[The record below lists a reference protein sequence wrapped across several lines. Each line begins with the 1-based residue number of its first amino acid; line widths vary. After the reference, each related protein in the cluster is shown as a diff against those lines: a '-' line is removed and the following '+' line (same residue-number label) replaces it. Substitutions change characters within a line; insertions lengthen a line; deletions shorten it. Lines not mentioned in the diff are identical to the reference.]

1 MLKNELEK
9 ILSASDLTAEEMGSA
24 LEKIASGNVPPVQIG
39 AFLAALRA
47 KGESESELAGA
58 ARMLRRKCRFIDH
71 GAREVIDTC
80 GTGGDRRNGRSTFN
94 ISTTCAFVAAGAGVG
109 VAKHG
114 NRSVSSKC
122 GSADVL
128 AELGYNLDA
137 PPDAVEDSIMDNGI
151 GFLFA
156 AKLHPVMGTVAVYRR
171 ELGIRTIFNLLG
183 PLINPANA
191 GAQLL
196 GVYDA
201 KLTELFARVLRD
213 LKVRRAF
220 VVHGHDG
227 MDEITICAPSRIS
240 ELKNGEIHTYDLH
253 PEIYLGRLY
262 SAEEIPGGDAAE
274 NASILRSV
282 LTGEEHGGARAITV
296 LNSGAAI
303 LVAGKAEDLR
313 DGMRQAEKSIDSG
326 AAMSKLEALIR
337 SSKNV

>member
-1 MLKNELEK
+1 MLKEELEK
-9 ILSASDLTAEEMGSA
+9 ILSGSDLNAEEMGAA
-24 LEKIASGNVPPVQIG
+24 LEKIASGKTSPVQIG

-58 ARMLRRKCRFIDH
+58 ARLLRRKCTFIDH
-71 GAREVIDTC
+71 GAQEVIDTC

-128 AELGYNLDA
+128 AELGYNLEAA
-137 PPDAVEDSIMDNGI
+137 PETVEDSIMDNGI

-156 AKLHPVMGTVAVYRR
+156 AKLHPVMGAVAPFRR
-171 ELGIRTIFNLLG
+171 ELGIRTIFNMLG
-183 PLINPANA
+183 PLINPAA
-191 GAQLL
+191 ASAQLL

-201 KLTELFARVLRD
+201 KLTELFARVLRE
-213 LKVRRAF
+213 LKLKRAL

-227 MDEITICAPSRIS
+227 MDEITICAPTRVS
-240 ELKNGEIHTYDLH
+240 ELKAGEIRTYDLH

-262 SAEEIPGGDAAE
+262 SAEEIPGGDAKE
-274 NASILRSV
+274 NARILRSV
-282 LTGEEHGGARAITV
+282 LAGEDRAGARAIT
-296 LNSGAAI
+296 LINSGAAI
-303 LVAGKAEDLR
+303 LAAGKAEDLR
-313 DGMRQAEKSIDSG
+313 DGIRQAERSIDSG
-326 AAMSKLEALIR
+326 AAMAKLEALIR
-337 SSKNV
+337 SSKNG

>member
-1 MLKNELEK
+1 MLKEELEK
-9 ILSASDLTAEEMGSA
+9 ILAGNDLTAEETGAA
-24 LEKIASGNVPPVQIG
+24 LEKIASGKVAPVQIG
-39 AFLAALRA
+39 AFLGALRA
-47 KGESESELAGA
+47 KGESETELAGA

-80 GTGGDRRNGRSTFN
+80 GTGGDRRGGRSTFN

-114 NRSVSSKC
+114 NRSVSSLC

-137 PPDAVEDSIMDNGI
+137 DPEVVEDSIMDNGI

-156 AKLHPVMGTVAVYRR
+156 AKLHPVMGTVAPYRR
-171 ELGIRTIFNLLG
+171 ELGVRTIFNMLG

-213 LKVRRAF
+213 LKLRRAM

-227 MDEITICAPSRIS
+227 MDEITICAPTRIS
-240 ELKNGEIHTYDLH
+240 ELENGEISTFDLH

-274 NASILRSV
+274 NARILRSV
-282 LTGEEHGGARAITV
+282 LTGKDHGAARAITV

-303 LVAGKAEDLR
+303 MVAGKAEDLR
-313 DGMRQAEKSIDSG
+313 EGMRLAEKSIDSG
-326 AAMSKLEALIR
+326 AALGKLEALIR
-337 SSKNV
+337 SSKNG